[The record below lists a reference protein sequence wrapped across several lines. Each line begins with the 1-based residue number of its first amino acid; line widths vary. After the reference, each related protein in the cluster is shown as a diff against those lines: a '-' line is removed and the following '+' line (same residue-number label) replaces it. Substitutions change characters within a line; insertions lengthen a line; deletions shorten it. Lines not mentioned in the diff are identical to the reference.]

1 MNSVKLTKQ
10 QVTYI
15 DDYLKH
21 HKVKYWDIRIELLDH
36 IVTETEVLMTE
47 GLSFEKAL
55 EEVHVGFGNSLK
67 MLFNTGV
74 EYNIFLNGD
83 GYAVFIAE
91 KREALFK
98 RYRRER
104 KEEFNA
110 VFGSIEKI
118 IGLVIFC
125 VLLFLLTKNFS
136 DKVFI
141 GLFAVLAYL
150 PIFGMFFL
158 GIKNFFKYRIKNSIN
173 IQTAFT
179 VSILGVG
186 FLNLTMQLGPNGA
199 FDLLNWEQLRLLFF
213 IIAIFQ
219 FVYTYFGFEVYK
231 KSLKEYANLHQKLQQ
246 L

>member
-36 IVTETEVLMTE
+36 IVTKTEVLMTE

-104 KEEFNA
+104 KKEFNA
-110 VFGSIEKI
+110 VFGSIEKT
-118 IGLVIFC
+118 IGLVVFC
-125 VLLFLLTKNFS
+125 VLLFLFTKNFS

-158 GIKNFFKYRIKNSIN
+158 GIKNFFKYRIKNSLN

-179 VSILGVG
+179 VSILGAG
-186 FLNLTMQLGPNGA
+186 FLNLTLQLGPNRG
-199 FDLLNWEQLRLLFF
+199 FNVLNWEQLQGLYF
-213 IIAIFQ
+213 IMAFFQ
-219 FVYTYFGFEVYK
+219 FMLTYVGFKVYK
-231 KSLKEYANLHQKLQQ
+231 KSLITYVNLYKNLQS